1 MIICKYLKKEK
12 LPLMITII
20 GSMGS
25 GKTTLTR
32 IIHDYCFQ
40 DFKWYD
46 LKDIDCIERIARR
59 MKSPNNKY
67 YLVFDDFSYKLL
79 GRRRQEQEKLNK
91 IFRVRH
97 LLNSDE
103 IVLVFV
109 VHYLRSLAVFL
120 RSAQVRILTSISEP
134 EILMYSRDYL
144 FTTSA
149 LWDYLHYYT
158 KNSNR
163 YIILMHGLRSG
174 EHIIDV
180 TIKMKEE
187 DEGKEK
193 KIDLKQTT

>member
-1 MIICKYLKKEK
+1 MIICRYLSKEK
-12 LPLMITII
+12 LPLLITII

-32 IIHDYCFQ
+32 IIHDYCFS
-40 DFKWYD
+40 DFKLYD
-46 LKDIDCIERIARR
+46 LKDIDDVVKIARKMR
-59 MKSPNNKY
+59 SPNNKY

-79 GRRRQEQEKLNK
+79 GRRKQEQEKLNK

-97 LLNSDE
+97 ILNSDE

-149 LWDYLHYYT
+149 LWDYLHYFSINT
-158 KNSNR
+158 NR
-163 YIILMHGLRSG
+163 YIVLYHGLRSG
-174 EHIIDV
+174 EHILDI
-180 TIKMKEE
+180 TIERGEE
-187 DEGKEK
+187 EEEEK
-193 KIDLKQTT
+193 RLV